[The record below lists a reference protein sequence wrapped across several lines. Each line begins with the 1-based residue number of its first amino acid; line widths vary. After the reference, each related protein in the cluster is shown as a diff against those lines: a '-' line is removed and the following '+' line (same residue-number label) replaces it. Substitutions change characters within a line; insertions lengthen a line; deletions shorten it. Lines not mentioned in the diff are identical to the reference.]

1 MRSSILMLS
10 AAILAAVLFAGRPTV
25 RSEEAERE
33 QAAVVIECLLD
44 HISGS
49 KSVFIRNGKQ
59 YTSEQA
65 AGHIRKKYE
74 HFREDIETPEDFQ
87 RVGGSDALLPGFE
100 DEPPFVLQS
109 FTMLREENR
118 PVFVVTFNIYTS
130 DLGDCIHFVVRQQI
144 LDRFHTGSN
153 DAGIFLVQ
161 RDSQ

>member
-74 HFREDIETPEDFQ
+74 HFREDIETPEDFI
-87 RVGGSDALLPGFE
+87 RLAATKSIMSGKPYLVRLPDGRE
-100 DEPPFVLQS
+100 
-109 FTMLREENR
+109 MLCADWLTEELAACR
-118 PVFVVTFNIYTS
+118 ADSLGMTEVVPDSS
-130 DLGDCIHFVVRQQI
+130 DLSD
-144 LDRFHTGSN
+144 
-153 DAGIFLVQ
+153 
-161 RDSQ
+161 